1 MRSSQTGSSF
11 SGNNI
16 NDMKSRLDE
25 LLKQTDM
32 ITDKK
37 VSSPRKNSYDV
48 DKIEGFNRFVGNV
61 SMNLDKKGLR

>member
-1 MRSSQTGSSF
+1 
-11 SGNNI
+11 
-16 NDMKSRLDE
+16 
-25 LLKQTDM
+25 M